1 MNTKEEMNENLKTY
15 VWKENRENQNNKADY
30 KKKTRKLWKWIVI
43 GGNFFIISRIINWVT
58 SQFLN
63 INFKSGSRTPVLSKV
78 EFIVTGGAIM
88 MFLVKL
94 VFLLPLINIAHL
106 LNSFGK
112 SLKSNCEEELC
123 FSSGFYP
130 NRYIIVST
138 FSIFSNI

>member
-1 MNTKEEMNENLKTY
+1 MDSNWRYFFYE
-15 VWKENRENQNNKADY
+15 QNNKLSYISVFKY
-30 KKKTRKLWKWIVI
+30 K
-43 GGNFFIISRIINWVT
+43 
-58 SQFLN
+58 
-63 INFKSGSRTPVLSKV
+63 FKSGSGTPVLSKV
-78 EFIVTGGAIM
+78 EFIVTETAIT

-94 VFLLPLINIAHL
+94 VFLLPVINIAHL

-138 FSIFSNI
+138 FSIF